1 MKPFNPRFL
10 LAVLVAFALVA
21 TWTPRLLAQ
30 SPPASP
36 PTPEAPTAPNSP
48 AETPDADDDDA
59 ATVDRVGRDIVVT
72 GSDVHIRPG
81 EIVHD
86 VSVTGG
92 DVLVEGEVTGD
103 LVVIPGKATLHGKVA
118 GDVFNIGRGIRVEN
132 GGFIGG
138 DVLAL
143 GFGVLREPDGVVQGE
158 VTNLGL
164 AALPESVRTQALLFF
179 EECVML
185 GRPLSFRV
193 LFVWLLWGAMLALQ
207 ALIGLLFPEA
217 TQATMRAMRE
227 RPGGT
232 ALLGI
237 LGLPLILLASLILTL
252 TLIASLAVPFLIA
265 ALFIGLFIGR
275 IAILRIIGARILCLF
290 GLREPHPAA
299 EFATGAVVAV
309 GLFLIPFVG
318 LLVWMLFL
326 LWALGGILM
335 ALFRRDKVSATTQV
349 RGGSTQNTDTMPI
362 PLGGQF
368 QPEESASI
376 SSNTELA
383 ATPDTGTPPV
393 AVASTAIP
401 AGAGASAGAGS
412 SGLGWTEDR
421 PTPAPIDPLLAA
433 RPTTGRRLGALLIDW
448 MPIFFLVGMLPDRFL
463 FINIDAMGGFLRIAL
478 GVAYFTSF
486 ITWRGTT
493 LGGMVLGLRV
503 VRVDGRPIDRT
514 VALVRAIAAILSGL
528 CMGIGWFWA
537 CWDERRQ
544 TWHDRLA
551 GTVVVRDDHIEPLV

>member
-1 MKPFNPRFL
+1 MKPFDSRFL
-10 LAVLVAFALVA
+10 HSVLLALSLAA

-30 SPPASP
+30 TAPPPP
-36 PTPEAPTAPNSP
+36 PTPESATTPSTA
-48 AETPDADDDDA
+48 AETASADDDLVEL
-59 ATVDRVGRDIVVT
+59 VDRVGRDVVAT
-72 GSDVHIRPG
+72 GTDVHIRPG

-92 DVLVEGEVTGD
+92 DIVVEGEVTGD
-103 LVVIPGKATLHGKVA
+103 LVVIMGKATLHGKVA
-118 GDVFNIGRGIRVEN
+118 GDAFNIGRGIRVEN

-138 DVLAL
+138 DVLAI
-143 GFGVLREPDGVVQGE
+143 GFGVFREPDGVVQGE

-179 EECVML
+179 EECIML
-185 GRPLSFRV
+185 ARPLSFRV
-193 LFVWLLWGAMLALQ
+193 PFVWLLWGAMLALQ

-252 TLIASLAVPFLIA
+252 TLVASLAVPFLIA

-275 IAILRIIGARILCLF
+275 IAILRIIGARILRLF
-290 GLREPHPAA
+290 DLRESHPAA
-299 EFATGAVVAV
+299 EFATGVVIAV

-335 ALFRRDKVSATTQV
+335 ALFRRDKVRATSEGPAGATYGTEAMPNPLGERFQPKESATQ
-349 RGGSTQNTDTMPI
+349 
-362 PLGGQF
+362 
-368 QPEESASI
+368 
-376 SSNTELA
+376 SNNAEPA
-383 ATPDTGTPPV
+383 ATPNVGAPIT
-393 AVASTAIP
+393 VASAAIP
-401 AGAGASAGAGS
+401 AGADASAGAGS
-412 SGLGWTEDR
+412 PSLGWTEDR
-421 PTPAPIDPLLAA
+421 STPSPLDPLLSA

-448 MPIFFLVGMLPDRFL
+448 MPIFFLIGMLPDRFL
-463 FINIDAMGGFLRIAL
+463 FINIEAMGGFLRIAL

-486 ITWRGTT
+486 IAWRGTT

-503 VRVDGRPIDRT
+503 VRIDGRPIDRT
-514 VALVRAIAAILSGL
+514 VALVRAVAAILSGL
-528 CMGIGWFWA
+528 CIGIGWFWA
-537 CWDERRQ
+537 SWDERRQ

-551 GTVVVRDDHIEPLV
+551 GTVVVRDDHIQPLV

>member
-1 MKPFNPRFL
+1 MKPLNPRHL
-10 LAVLVAFALVA
+10 HAVLFAFALLA
-21 TWTPRLLAQ
+21 TWTPRLPAQ
-30 SPPASP
+30 SPPTP
-36 PTPEAPTAPNSP
+36 PPIPEAPSVPTTP
-48 AETPDADDDDA
+48 AETADAEDDA
-59 ATVDRVGRDIVVT
+59 AATMDRVGRDIVVT
-72 GSDVHIRPG
+72 GTDVHIRPG

-103 LVVIPGKATLHGKVA
+103 LVVIMGKATLHGKVA

-143 GFGVLREPDGVVQGE
+143 GFGVLREADGVIQGE
-158 VTNLGL
+158 VANLGL

-185 GRPLSFRV
+185 ARPLSFRV

-207 ALIGLLFPEA
+207 ALVGILFPEA
-217 TQATMRAMRE
+217 THATIRAMRE

-237 LGLPLILLASLILTL
+237 LGLPLILLASCILTL

-275 IAILRIIGARILCLF
+275 IAILRIIGARILRLF
-290 GLREPHPAA
+290 DLREAHPAA

-335 ALFRRDKVSATTQV
+335 ALFRRDKVSGVKQV
-349 RGGSTQNTDTMPI
+349 REGSPSGAEPAPDSFGDHSRPA
-362 PLGGQF
+362 
-368 QPEESASI
+368 ESVARTNNSE
-376 SSNTELA
+376 TA
-383 ATPDTGTPPV
+383 PTPDAGTPI
-393 AVASTAIP
+393 AVASAIIP
-401 AGAGASAGAGS
+401 AGAGASAGTGS
-412 SGLGWTEDR
+412 PGLGWPEDR
-421 PTPAPIDPLLAA
+421 PTRSAIDPLLAA

-463 FINIDAMGGFLRIAL
+463 FINIDGMGGFLRIAL

-486 ITWRGTT
+486 IAWRGTT

-528 CMGIGWFWA
+528 CVGIGWFWA

-551 GTVVVRDDHIEPLV
+551 GTVVVRDDHIQPLV

>member
-1 MKPFNPRFL
+1 MKPFNRRFL
-10 LAVLVAFALVA
+10 NAVLLASALLA
-21 TWTPRLLAQ
+21 AWTPRLPAQ

-36 PTPEAPTAPNSP
+36 PTSEASPAPNTP
-48 AETPDADDDDA
+48 ADPSVSDDDV
-59 ATVDRVGRDIVVT
+59 TTLDRVGRDIVAT
-72 GSDVHIRPG
+72 GTDVHIRPG

-86 VSVTGG
+86 VTVTGG
-92 DVLVEGEVTGD
+92 DVVVEGEVTGD
-103 LVVIPGKATLHGKVA
+103 LVVIIGKATLHGKVT

-138 DVLAL
+138 DVFAL

-158 VTNLGL
+158 VANLGL
-164 AALPESVRTQALLFF
+164 AALPESVRNQALLFF

-185 GRPLSFRV
+185 ARPLSFRV
-193 LFVWLLWGAMLALQ
+193 LFVWLLWGVMLALQ
-207 ALIGLLFPEA
+207 SLIGLLFPEA
-217 TQATMRAMRE
+217 THATMRAMRE
-227 RPGGT
+227 RPWGT

-265 ALFIGLFIGR
+265 ALIIGLFIGR
-275 IAILRIIGARILCLF
+275 IAILRIIGSRLLRLF
-290 GLREPHPAA
+290 GLLEPHPAA
-299 EFATGAVVAV
+299 EYTTGAVVAV

-335 ALFRRDKVSATTQV
+335 ALFRRDKVRTTSESRAGATYGTEA
-349 RGGSTQNTDTMPI
+349 MPS
-362 PLGGQF
+362 PLGQRF
-368 QPEESASI
+368 QPEESATRSN
-376 SSNTELA
+376 NTEPA
-383 ATPDTGTPPV
+383 ATPNVGTPI
-393 AVASTAIP
+393 AVASAAIP
-401 AGAGASAGAGS
+401 TGADASAGAGS
-412 SGLGWTEDR
+412 PSLGWAEDR
-421 PTPAPIDPLLAA
+421 STPSPIDPLLSP

-448 MPIFFLVGMLPDRFL
+448 MPIFFLVGMLPDHFL
-463 FINIDAMGGFLRIAL
+463 FINIDGMAGFLRIAL
-478 GVAYFTSF
+478 GVAYFTTF
-486 ITWRGTT
+486 VAWRGTT

-503 VRVDGRPIDRT
+503 VRIDGRPIDRT

-528 CMGIGWFWA
+528 CIGIGWFWA

-551 GTVVVRDDHIEPLV
+551 GTVVIRDDHIQPLV

>member
-1 MKPFNPRFL
+1 MKPFNCRFL
-10 LAVLVAFALVA
+10 NAVLLAFSLLAA
-21 TWTPRLLAQ
+21 WTPRLPAQ

-36 PTPEAPTAPNSP
+36 PTSEAPPAPNTP
-48 AETPDADDDDA
+48 AEPAVSDDDV
-59 ATVDRVGRDIVVT
+59 TTLDRVGRDIVTT
-72 GSDVHIRPG
+72 GSDVHVRPG

-92 DVLVEGEVTGD
+92 DVIVEGEVTGD
-103 LVVIPGKATLHGKVA
+103 LVVIMGKATVHGKVT

-132 GGFIGG
+132 GGFVGG
-138 DVLAL
+138 DVFAL

-158 VTNLGL
+158 VANLGL

-185 GRPLSFRV
+185 ARPLSFRV

-207 ALIGLLFPEA
+207 VLIGLLFPEA

-227 RPGGT
+227 RPWGT
-232 ALLGI
+232 AVLGV
-237 LGLPLILLASLILTL
+237 LGLPLILLASLILTF

-275 IAILRIIGARILCLF
+275 IAILRILGARILRLF
-290 GLREPHPAA
+290 GLLEPHPAA
-299 EFATGAVVAV
+299 EYTTGAVVAV

-335 ALFRRDKVSATTQV
+335 ALFRRDKVSTRSHVHAGVTQGTDAT
-349 RGGSTQNTDTMPI
+349 PY
-362 PLGGQF
+362 PLGEQV
-368 QPEESASI
+368 QQEKSDVPPNQTETAAT
-376 SSNTELA
+376 NTA
-383 ATPDTGTPPV
+383 ATPVTV
-393 AVASTAIP
+393 NSAVVP
-401 AGAGASAGAGS
+401 AGAGASAGTGS
-412 SGLGWTEDR
+412 PGLGWAEDR
-421 PTPAPIDPLLAA
+421 PDPSRLDPLLAP

-448 MPIFFLVGMLPDRFL
+448 MPILFLVGMLPDRFL
-463 FINIDAMGGFLRIAL
+463 FINIDGMSGFLRIAL
-478 GVAYFTSF
+478 GVAYFT
-486 ITWRGTT
+486 TLVAWRGTT

-503 VRVDGRPIDRT
+503 VRIDGRPIDRT

-528 CMGIGWFWA
+528 CIGIGWFWA

-551 GTVVVRDDHIEPLV
+551 GTIVIRDEHIQPLV

>member
-1 MKPFNPRFL
+1 MKPFDSRYL
-10 LAVLVAFALVA
+10 HAVLLAFALLA
-21 TWTPRLLAQ
+21 TWTPRLHTQ

-36 PTPEAPTAPNSP
+36 PTPEAPTAPNTP
-48 AETPDADDDDA
+48 AETADVDDDVV

-72 GSDVHIRPG
+72 GADVHIRPG

-103 LVVIPGKATLHGKVA
+103 LVVITGKATLHGKVA

-185 GRPLSFRV
+185 ARPLSFRV
-193 LFVWLLWGAMLALQ
+193 LFVWLLWGAMLGLQ

-237 LGLPLILLASLILTL
+237 LGLPLILLASCLLTL

-275 IAILRIIGARILCLF
+275 IAILRIIGSRILRLF
-290 GLREPHPAA
+290 GLQEAHPAA
-299 EFATGAVVAV
+299 EFAMGAVVAA

-335 ALFRRDKVSATTQV
+335 ALFRRDKVPTTSK
-349 RGGSTQNTDTMPI
+349 GGAGAMRDTDTMPA
-362 PLGGQF
+362 PFSDGF
-368 QPEESASI
+368 QPHESAAR
-376 SSNTELA
+376 SSETEPA
-383 ATPDTGTPPV
+383 APPTPGTAV
-393 AVASTAIP
+393 AVTSAALP
-401 AGAGASAGAGS
+401 AGAGAGS
-412 SGLGWTEDR
+412 PGLNWAEDR
-421 PTPAPIDPLLAA
+421 PNPSSFDPLLAA

-448 MPIFFLVGMLPDRFL
+448 IPILFLVGMLPDRFL
-463 FINIDAMGGFLRIAL
+463 FINIDGMGGFLRIAL

-503 VRVDGRPIDRT
+503 VRIDGRPIDRT

-528 CMGIGWFWA
+528 CIGIGWFWA

-551 GTVVVRDDHIEPLV
+551 GTVVVRDDHIQPLV

>member
-1 MKPFNPRFL
+1 MKPFYPRFL
-10 LAVLVAFALVA
+10 HAVLLAFALVA
-21 TWTPRLLAQ
+21 TWTPRLPAQ
-30 SPPASP
+30 TP
-36 PTPEAPTAPNSP
+36 PTPPPVPEEPAAPTTP
-48 AETPDADDDDA
+48 AETADADDADA

-72 GSDVHIRPG
+72 GTDVHIRPG

-103 LVVIPGKATLHGKVA
+103 LVVIMGKATLHGKVA
-118 GDVFNIGRGIRVEN
+118 GDAFNIGRGIRVEN

-185 GRPLSFRV
+185 ARPLSFRV
-193 LFVWLLWGAMLALQ
+193 VFVWLLWGAMLALQ
-207 ALIGLLFPEA
+207 VLIGLLFPEA
-217 TQATMRAMRE
+217 THATMRAMRE

-237 LGLPLILLASLILTL
+237 LGLPLILLTSCILTL

-275 IAILRIIGARILCLF
+275 IAILRIIGARILRLF
-290 GLREPHPAA
+290 DLREAHPAA
-299 EFATGAVVAV
+299 EFATGAVVAT

-335 ALFRRDKVSATTQV
+335 ALFRRDKVPVQKQV
-349 RGGSTQNTDTMPI
+349 RGSSTQGAEAMQDH
-362 PLGGQF
+362 LGERI
-368 QPEESASI
+368 QPEASAARPKS
-376 SSNTELA
+376 TEPA
-383 ATPDTGTPPV
+383 PNPVEDTPIL
-393 AVASTAIP
+393 VASAAIP
-401 AGAGASAGAGS
+401 EGTGASAGAGS
-412 SGLGWTEDR
+412 PGLGWTEDH
-421 PTPAPIDPLLAA
+421 PTPIDPLLAA

-448 MPIFFLVGMLPDRFL
+448 MPILFLVGMLPDRFL
-463 FINIDAMGGFLRIAL
+463 FIDIDGMGGFLRIAL

-528 CMGIGWFWA
+528 CIGIGWFWA

-551 GTVVVRDDHIEPLV
+551 GTVVIRDDHIQPLV